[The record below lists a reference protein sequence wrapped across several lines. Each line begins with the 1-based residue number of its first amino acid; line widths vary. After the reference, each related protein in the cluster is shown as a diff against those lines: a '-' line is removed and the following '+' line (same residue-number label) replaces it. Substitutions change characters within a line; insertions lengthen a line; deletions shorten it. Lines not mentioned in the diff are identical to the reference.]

1 MKGKSMIE
9 HLARIGRFNT
19 VAIITIATTVVSV
32 AITAIAATI
41 LNNIASTVNFGW
53 AIAFA
58 YIVPVV
64 VTPLISWPLVGLLL
78 RIYQSEEKMRDL
90 ASHDSLTGLLSRHAF
105 FENGNSYISLAKRDR
120 NMFSVLVIDLDHF
133 KKINDKFGH
142 PAGDAVLKLFA
153 DVVNSVSRNSDIIG
167 RLGGEEFGLV
177 LPSTGSSEAVEF
189 SQRLHQA
196 IDKAV
201 LTYKNDMIKYTVSI
215 GLTSYKTDADESLED
230 MLASADIAL
239 YQAKNSG
246 RNQTA
251 VFGDQNEQSATG

>member
-1 MKGKSMIE
+1 MIE
-9 HLARIGRFNT
+9 HLARIGRFST

-41 LNNIASTVNFGW
+41 LSNFAGTVNFGW

-58 YIVPVV
+58 YVVPVV
-64 VTPLISWPLVGLLL
+64 VTPLISWPLIGLLL
-78 RIYQSEEKMRDL
+78 RIHQSEEKMRDL

-105 FENGNSYISLAKRDR
+105 FENGNSYISLAKRDQ
-120 NMFSVLVIDLDHF
+120 NMFSVLIIDLDHF
-133 KKINDKFGH
+133 KSINDKYGH

-153 DVVNSVSRNSDIIG
+153 DIVNSVSRNSDIIG

-177 LPSTGSSEAVEF
+177 LPSTGSAEAVEF

-196 IDKAV
+196 IAKAV
-201 LTYKNDMIKYTVSI
+201 LKYKSDMIQYTVSI
-215 GLTSYKTDADESLED
+215 GLASYKADSDDTLD
-230 MLASADIAL
+230 DLLANADIAL

-246 RNQTA
+246 RNRTT
-251 VFGDQNEQSATG
+251 VFGDQDEQAATA